1 MRTGRDGGAALLT
14 DVEDEVE
21 TGAGGGEEEE
31 VEAGELG
38 SKTSH

>member
-21 TGAGGGEEEE
+21 TGAGGGEEE